1 MPETIHIG
9 LHLDV
14 KNELYD
20 VMKEL
25 VYLYKGKKGNVTY
38 NDVVLFLIK
47 EYKKISFLQDAINA
61 KQKEEENRLKLI
73 RDHIRKIGIQI
84 NGQKVQFDINDI
96 PGVNTFVVDE
106 DVEAIRKVKKRG
118 DS

>member
-1 MPETIHIG
+1 VPETTHIG
-9 LHLDV
+9 LHLKV

-20 VMKEL
+20 IMKGV
-25 VYLYKGKKGNVTY
+25 VYLYKGQKGSSTH
-38 NDVVLFLIK
+38 NDVVFYLIK
-47 EYKKISFLQDAINA
+47 EYKKITFLQDTINS

-96 PGVNTFVVDE
+96 PGVNTFVKDE
-106 DVEAIRKVKKRG
+106 DVEAVRKVRKRG